1 MKRPAGVGSIR
12 SRPKSGVMPGSGSCR
27 FCSSRQLLYTTNLIE
42 LLNAE
47 LRNATRNRGQFLN
60 DTAALKR
67 LWLMICNIEDKRAA
81 QRAKQSE
88 TRNRMQRLY

>member
-1 MKRPAGVGSIR
+1 M
-12 SRPKSGVMPGSGSCR
+12 MPGSGSCR

-81 QRAKQSE
+81 PASQTKRNPQSNA
-88 TRNRMQRLY
+88 TAILKGRKLTGGNKPSTN